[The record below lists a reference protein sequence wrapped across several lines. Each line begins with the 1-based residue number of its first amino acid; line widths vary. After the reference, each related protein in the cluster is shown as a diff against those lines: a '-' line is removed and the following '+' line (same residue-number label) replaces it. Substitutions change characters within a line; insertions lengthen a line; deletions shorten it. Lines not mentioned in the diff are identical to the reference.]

1 MAGLYFEDFEVGKVY
16 EHEVRRT
23 VTEYDNI
30 MFSCMTLNTQPLHI
44 DSNWARENGAYGKP
58 LMNSMLTLAI
68 IGGVGVTE
76 LTLGTTLG
84 NLAMTDIEFPKP
96 VFAGDTL
103 WGRTTILSK
112 TPSAS
117 KPDRGVV
124 EFLHEGL
131 NQKGEIVARMRRK
144 GMMKT
149 RPK

>member
-1 MAGLYFEDFEVGKVY
+1 MAGLYFEEFEIGKQY
-16 EHEVRRT
+16 DHDVRRT

-44 DSNWARENGAYGKP
+44 DSNWSAEHGTYGKP

-68 IGGVGVTE
+68 VMGVQVTE

-84 NLAMTDIEFPKP
+84 NLGMTDIEFPKP
-96 VFAGDTL
+96 VFAGDTI
-103 WGRTTILSK
+103 WGKTTILSK
-112 TPSAS
+112 RQSKS

-124 EFLHEGL
+124 EFLHEGY
-131 NQKGEIVARMRRK
+131 NQHGECIARVKRT
-144 GMMKT
+144 GMMLC